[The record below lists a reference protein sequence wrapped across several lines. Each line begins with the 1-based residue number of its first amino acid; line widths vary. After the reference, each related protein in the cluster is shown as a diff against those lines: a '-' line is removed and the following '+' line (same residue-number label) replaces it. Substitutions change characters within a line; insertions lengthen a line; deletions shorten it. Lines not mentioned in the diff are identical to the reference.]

1 MSHDSLCGVTHSPC
15 ESCSGNEGLAKLL
28 ASWGE
33 IGPNARKALVLIAE
47 RMAIGRKRY
56 GEDFDRERDWTKE
69 AQEEFLDGAI
79 YLAIRAGK

>member
-1 MSHDSLCGVTHSPC
+1 MIEAV
-15 ESCSGNEGLAKLL
+15 EGLTPEECRLL
-28 ASWGE
+28 AAYLE
-33 IGPNARKALVLIAE
+33 IGPNARRALVLIAE

-79 YLAIRAGK
+79 YLAIGASK